1 MEYFSLGVGG
11 GPERTEYCVG
21 NVQNCSPQIL
31 QANCISFGM
40 MVTCLACIQHKLVS
54 SNRLTR

>member
-21 NVQNCSPQIL
+21 NVQNHSSQIL
-31 QANCISFGM
+31 QANCISFGI
-40 MVTCLACIQHKLVS
+40 MVTCFACIQHKLVS
-54 SNRLTR
+54 SNRPTR